1 MFILLGEYWYIMST
15 TNKEYDVYY
24 STGGG
29 SLVGGGAD
37 VWVNHWIE
45 EIAPKLKVVPKLM
58 IHRNKPI
65 VEWTEEQHK
74 DFKKRIDRGE
84 SGNNGRQVQKK
95 LKSTFK
101 ETFDK
106 KKRTYKDV
114 LKTELK
120 HYWQGDDP
128 EEFGEIL
135 NDARRIHILHG
146 YYHPHRYIRD
156 NKDKIYNVSDMIG
169 RGYSITN
176 IKKEIRK
183 CIVLCANCHQ
193 EKHNTYLIDV

>member
-1 MFILLGEYWYIMST
+1 MST

-65 VEWTEEQHK
+65 VEWTKEQVDWTKEQHK
-74 DFKKRIDRGE
+74 DFKKKID
-84 SGNNGRQVQKK
+84 GNDR
-95 LKSTFK
+95 FK
-101 ETFDK
+101 ETTDK
-106 KKRTYKDV
+106 FEKKRTYKDV

-135 NDARRIHILHG
+135 NGARRIHILHG

-156 NKDKIYNVSDMIG
+156 NKDKIYTNAVHCDVS
-169 RGYSITN
+169 SA
-176 IKKEIRK
+176 
-183 CIVLCANCHQ
+183 L
-193 EKHNTYLIDV
+193 

>member
-1 MFILLGEYWYIMST
+1 MST

-74 DFKKRIDRGE
+74 DFKKRI
-84 SGNNGRQVQKK
+84 
-95 LKSTFK
+95 
-101 ETFDK
+101 
-106 KKRTYKDV
+106 KRNQT
-114 LKTELK
+114 
-120 HYWQGDDP
+120 W
-128 EEFGEIL
+128 I
-135 NDARRIHILHG
+135 
-146 YYHPHRYIRD
+146 
-156 NKDKIYNVSDMIG
+156 
-169 RGYSITN
+169 
-176 IKKEIRK
+176 
-183 CIVLCANCHQ
+183 
-193 EKHNTYLIDV
+193 NTLL